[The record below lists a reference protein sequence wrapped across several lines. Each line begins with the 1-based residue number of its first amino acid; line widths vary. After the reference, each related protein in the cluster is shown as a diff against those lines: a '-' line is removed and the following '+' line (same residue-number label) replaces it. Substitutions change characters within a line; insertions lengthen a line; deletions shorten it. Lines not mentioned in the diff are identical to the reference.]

1 LDDPRGAPLG
11 GRRIVVIV
19 PYTREV
25 SLEIPH
31 TREVNLGMTNPNKY
45 DNIYRHYQWLIPREP
60 MSKDHLF
67 KKGQPS
73 ANPLGRPKGQP
84 NKYTE
89 LSKQLLS
96 EKGPEIVQ
104 MVIQKAL
111 EGDVTCLKM
120 CMDRIVPAQKAIE
133 VKHENQDMAINI
145 VVESIGQ
152 AATKAI
158 SQNGYNV
165 SQIGIVDA
173 EIVES
178 EDGDF

>member
-1 LDDPRGAPLG
+1 
-11 GRRIVVIV
+11 
-19 PYTREV
+19 
-25 SLEIPH
+25 
-31 TREVNLGMTNPNKY
+31 
-45 DNIYRHYQWLIPREP
+45 
-60 MSKDHLF
+60 MSKHLF
-67 KKGQPS
+67 QPGQSGNPAGRKKGQV
-73 ANPLGRPKGQP
+73 

-152 AATKAI
+152 AASNQL
-158 SQNGYNV
+158 SQKGYNV
-165 SQIGIVDA
+165 IESTVGVVDA

>member
-1 LDDPRGAPLG
+1 
-11 GRRIVVIV
+11 
-19 PYTREV
+19 
-25 SLEIPH
+25 
-31 TREVNLGMTNPNKY
+31 
-45 DNIYRHYQWLIPREP
+45 
-60 MSKDHLF
+60 MSKSHLF
-67 KKGQPS
+67 QKGQPS
-73 ANPLGRPKGQP
+73 ANPSGRPKGQP

-133 VKHENQDMAINI
+133 GKHENQDMAINI

-152 AATKAI
+152 AANK
-158 SQNGYNV
+158 SLENKGYNV
-165 SQIGIVDA
+165 LTGGGAFGPTQSVEIVDA
-173 EIVES
+173 ELVEN

>member
-1 LDDPRGAPLG
+1 
-11 GRRIVVIV
+11 
-19 PYTREV
+19 
-25 SLEIPH
+25 
-31 TREVNLGMTNPNKY
+31 
-45 DNIYRHYQWLIPREP
+45 
-60 MSKDHLF
+60 MSKHLF
-67 KKGQPS
+67 QPGQSGNPAGRKKGQV
-73 ANPLGRPKGQP
+73 

-152 AATKAI
+152 AASNALTN
-158 SQNGYNV
+158 QGYSV
-165 SQIGIVDA
+165 IDSRVGIVDA
-173 EIVES
+173 DVVES